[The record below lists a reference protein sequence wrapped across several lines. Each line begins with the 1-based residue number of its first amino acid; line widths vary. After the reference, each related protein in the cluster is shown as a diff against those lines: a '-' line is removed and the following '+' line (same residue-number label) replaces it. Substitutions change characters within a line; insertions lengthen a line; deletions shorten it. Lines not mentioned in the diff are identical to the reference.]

1 MKQIGV
7 FLLLLMLL
15 SACGNKKSN
24 VEQEVQFLAEEWDK
38 TATNLD
44 EMLKDLNAL
53 QETWL
58 VVKDSLTVDKN
69 IMAQLEQPVKDSLNS
84 MLTKYDSYNTIFHNL
99 RQSISD
105 FINQWK
111 AQSDQVG
118 SLKTS
123 ATATNVQ
130 RLQKSLADAKEKSAA
145 WQSEI
150 DKAKA
155 DLHDLF
161 YTFLRTRDQ
170 ATGQLFDPQRPGS
183 AQ

>member
-7 FLLLLMLL
+7 FFLLLMILG
-15 SACGNKKSN
+15 ACSNKKSN
-24 VEQEVQFLAEEWDK
+24 VEQDIQLLVEEWDK
-38 TATNLD
+38 TATYLD

-69 IMAQLEQPVKDSLNS
+69 IMAQLDQPVKDSLNS
-84 MLTKYDSYNTIFHNL
+84 MLTKYDGYNTIFHNL
-99 RQSISD
+99 RQSITD

-111 AQSDQVG
+111 AQSDQVEL
-118 SLKTS
+118 LKTS
-123 ATATNVQ
+123 ATAVNVE
-130 RLQKSLADAKEKSAA
+130 RLQKSLTTAKEKRAA

-161 YTFLRTRDQ
+161 YAFMNTREQ
-170 ATGQLFDPQRPGS
+170 ATGRLFDPQRPGS